1 MNLYLKYLWDWIIF
15 VIFNVYKLKN
25 IFMAKQSG
33 VFSFNDLNKEMSKNS
48 KWGGLMSDGAGVSEI
63 TDYIPTGN
71 YICNACLTGSVF
83 GGAPNNRILCLSGR

>member
-1 MNLYLKYLWDWIIF
+1 MGLDCFF
-15 VIFNVYKLKN
+15 VIFRIQQNKFQY
-25 IFMAKQSG
+25 MAKQSG

>member
-1 MNLYLKYLWDWIIF
+1 
-15 VIFNVYKLKN
+15 
-25 IFMAKQSG
+25 MAKQSG

-83 GGAPNNRILCLSGR
+83 GGAPNNRI

>member
-1 MNLYLKYLWDWIIF
+1 MGLDYFF
-15 VIFNVYKLKN
+15 VIFRIQQNKFQY
-25 IFMAKQSG
+25 MAKQKG
-33 VFSFNDLNKEMSKNS
+33 EFSFYDLNKEMSKNS